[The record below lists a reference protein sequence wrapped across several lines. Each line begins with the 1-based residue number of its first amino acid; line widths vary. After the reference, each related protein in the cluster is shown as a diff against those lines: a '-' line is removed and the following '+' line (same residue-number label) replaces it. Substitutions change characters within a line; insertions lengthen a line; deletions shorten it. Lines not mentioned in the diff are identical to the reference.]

1 MKERDWKDIEVFFEG
16 VWAALN
22 MVKCTMA
29 LGVAYNWGPGA
40 TRKWARNGADYS
52 RLPLTTRNYLKKYR
66 KLVEAA

>member
-29 LGVAYNWGPGA
+29 LGVGAEEAVELMEKAMLMSEAQVRKDAREKWGREA
-40 TRKWARNGADYS
+40 ARN
-52 RLPLTTRNYLKKYR
+52 
-66 KLVEAA
+66 